1 MLGGELFLKSKCFGD
16 VKYVSSNRDKGY
28 AKGLEAMAQ
37 RCEPLLEYEGTLL
50 ASQQAFQRRCL
61 EELKGQRAQGRG

>member
-1 MLGGELFLKSKCFGD
+1 MLGGELILELKCFAD
-16 VKYVSSNRDKGY
+16 VKYVSSNREKGY

-37 RCEPLLEYEGTLL
+37 RCEPLVEYEGTLL